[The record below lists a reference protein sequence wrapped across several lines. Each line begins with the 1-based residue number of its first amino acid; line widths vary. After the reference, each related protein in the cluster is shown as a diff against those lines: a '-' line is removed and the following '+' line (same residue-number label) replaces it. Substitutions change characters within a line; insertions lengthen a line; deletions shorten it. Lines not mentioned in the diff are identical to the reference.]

1 MCGVR
6 IAKYNLS
13 GNGMKKKKNFHRGIL
28 KFDIFEHA
36 IESNG
41 MGSNTSRPS
50 AHICSTP
57 F

>member
-13 GNGMKKKKNFHRGIL
+13 GNGMKKKKFHRGIL